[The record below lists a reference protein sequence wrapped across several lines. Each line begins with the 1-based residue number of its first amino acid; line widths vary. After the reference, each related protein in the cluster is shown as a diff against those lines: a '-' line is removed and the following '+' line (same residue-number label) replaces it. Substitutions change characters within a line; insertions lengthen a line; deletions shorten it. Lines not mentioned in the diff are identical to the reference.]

1 MIHFLSL
8 VVYYHINK
16 SKKLIMKSLK
26 IIIAAISISLLSS
39 FSLNATDK
47 KPSKVNKELRTK
59 IVSII
64 GTTIPIHLNQECTA
78 TYHLS

>member
-47 KPSKVNKELRTK
+47 KPSKVNNELRTK